1 MKKSALLF
9 LIFTLILL
17 IPTKG
22 ITQNPSIKDS
32 LETKIK
38 SAAKEIMKDANTC
51 ALITLDKDG
60 FPIVRMMDPFL
71 PENDFTVWLATNP
84 NSRKASQIKK
94 NPKVSL
100 YYVEQGSAGY
110 VMLQG
115 NAELINDPEEK
126 VKRWKEG
133 WEAFYPNKLEDYLL
147 IKVTPLSMEVASY
160 NHNLLGDPKTWGA
173 PKVIFD

>member
-1 MKKSALLF
+1 MKKLVSLF

-22 ITQNPSIKDS
+22 ITQNTKDS

-38 SAAKEIMKDANTC
+38 TAAKEIMKAANTC
-51 ALITLDKDG
+51 ALVTLNEDG
-60 FPIVRMMDPFL
+60 FPVVRMMDPFI

-84 NSRKASQIKK
+84 NSRKAVQIKK

-100 YYVEQGSAGY
+100 YYVEQGSVGY

-115 NAELINDPEEK
+115 NAELVNNPEEK
-126 VKRWKEG
+126 VKRWKEE

-147 IKVTPLSMEVASY
+147 IKVTPLSMEVVSY
-160 NHNLLGDPKTWGA
+160 NHNLIGDPKTWKA
-173 PKVIFD
+173 PKIIFD